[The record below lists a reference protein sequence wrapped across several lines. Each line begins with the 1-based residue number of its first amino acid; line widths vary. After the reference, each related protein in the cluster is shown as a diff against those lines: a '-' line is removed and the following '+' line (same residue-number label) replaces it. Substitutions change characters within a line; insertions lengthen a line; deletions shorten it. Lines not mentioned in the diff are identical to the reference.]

1 MGFFSAPKIKQKLV
15 RQENS
20 FEQKT
25 EQPME
30 QNQNHS
36 FEQENRIE
44 QPEERDV
51 FADNSNT
58 TYKKET
64 GEIW

>member
-1 MGFFSAPKIKQKLV
+1 MGFFSAPKIKQKPA

-20 FEQKT
+20 FEQKVEQQQPT
-25 EQPME
+25 EQ
-30 QNQNHS
+30 NNS

-44 QPEERDV
+44 QPEERSV

-58 TYKKET
+58 TIKKET
-64 GEIW
+64 GEVW